1 MFENI
6 WGLNIS
12 KKFTVVKRERPK
24 IKPTKFCRA
33 TSKYTYLNAAA
44 ICFYPIL
51 QRAKKCIMQRI
62 LEEKF
67 IKLI

>member
-51 QRAKKCIMQRI
+51 QRTKNA
-62 LEEKF
+62 
-67 IKLI
+67 